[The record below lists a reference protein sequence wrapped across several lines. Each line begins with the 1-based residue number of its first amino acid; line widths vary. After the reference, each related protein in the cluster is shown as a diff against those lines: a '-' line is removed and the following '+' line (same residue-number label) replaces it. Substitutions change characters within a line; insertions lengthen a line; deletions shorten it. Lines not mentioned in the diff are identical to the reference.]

1 MTNSPLKNQ
10 NIICFAG
17 EDWWFHNPHSNLH
30 IMKALAPDN
39 RILFVNSP
47 GIRMPDFKKDKFAY
61 KRVFKKLQSFARFV
75 KKAQENIWV
84 FTPFAIPVIPR
95 YQKAISR
102 LNTAMLLFQVRL
114 LMRWLKLRDPILW
127 VTVLVAKD
135 VALTLRRESGKCLVY
150 YCVDNTPHYPGVDHA
165 YMIELENDLHRNA
178 DLALFVNH
186 TLLEERRHF
195 NPNTFY
201 TGHGVDYAHFA
212 QAQEQSLPVPEDI
225 AAIKGPIA
233 GYMGEI
239 NSLDIDLLKY
249 LVHENPQ
256 VSFVFI
262 GDMYSD
268 METVRTLRN
277 VHFLGKRA
285 YAQLPAYLQRFKV
298 CCLYYK
304 IEATF
309 NNYRNP
315 KKLLEYLATGKPIV
329 SVSILEV
336 EHFRD
341 HVAIASS
348 YEEYNALL
356 RKAIENDLPAHR
368 EKRIR
373 YAEHQTWDD
382 VAAGISERIRVAMDR

>member
-1 MTNSPLKNQ
+1 MTNSPLRNQ
-10 NIICFAG
+10 NIICLAG

-30 IMKALAPDN
+30 IMKALATDN

-75 KKAQENIWV
+75 RKAQENIWV
-84 FTPFAIPVIPR
+84 FTPLAIPVIPR

-102 LNTAMLLFQVRL
+102 LNTAMLLFQVRV

-135 VALTLRRESGKCLVY
+135 VALALRRESGKCLVY

-212 QAQEQSLPVPEDI
+212 QAQDQSLPVPGDI

-249 LVHENPQ
+249 LVHENPE

-262 GDMYSD
+262 GDIYSD
-268 METVRTLRN
+268 METVRALRN

-285 YAQLPAYLQRFKV
+285 YEQLPAYLQRFAV

-304 IEATF
+304 TEATF

-348 YEEYNALL
+348 YKEYNALL
-356 RKAIENDLPAHR
+356 RKAIESDLPAHR

-382 VAAGISERIRVAMDR
+382 VAAGISERIRVVMDR

>member
-1 MTNSPLKNQ
+1 MKLKNQ

-30 IMKALAPDN
+30 IMQALSTDN

-47 GIRMPDFKKDKFAY
+47 GIRMPDFRKDKFAY

-84 FTPFAIPVIPR
+84 FTPLAIPVIPR
-95 YQKAISR
+95 YQQAISR
-102 LNTAMLLFQVRL
+102 FNTAMLLFQVRL
-114 LMRWLKLRDPILW
+114 IKRWLKLDQPIVW
-127 VTVLVAKD
+127 VTVLIAKD
-135 VALTLRRESGKCLVY
+135 VALALRAEDAKCLVY

-165 YMIELENDLHRNA
+165 YMIALENDLHRHA

-186 TLLEERRHF
+186 TLLEERKHY
-195 NPNTFY
+195 NPNTHY

-212 QAQEQSLPVPEDI
+212 KAQRQSLPVPADI

-239 NSLDIDLLKY
+239 NSLDIELLQY
-249 LVHENPQ
+249 LAHNNPQ

-268 METVRTLRN
+268 MQAVQELRN
-277 VHFLGKRA
+277 VHFLGKRP
-285 YAQLPAYLQRFKV
+285 YEQLPAYLQCFDV

-304 IEATF
+304 TQATF

-336 EHFRD
+336 EHFREY
-341 HVAIASS
+341 VSIATSYPQYSELLNQAISS
-348 YEEYNALL
+348 DAQE
-356 RKAIENDLPAHR
+356 DR
-368 EKRIR
+368 ERRIR
-373 YAEHQTWDD
+373 FAERQTWDD
-382 VAAGISERIRVAMDR
+382 VASGISERIRRVIAP

>member
-84 FTPFAIPVIPR
+84 FTPFAIPVVPR

-212 QAQEQSLPVPEDI
+212 QAQDQSLPVPGDI

-268 METVRTLRN
+268 METVRSMRN

-285 YAQLPAYLQRFKV
+285 YEQLPAYLQRFKV

-304 IEATF
+304 TEATF

-356 RKAIENDLPAHR
+356 RKAIESDLPAHR

-382 VAAGISERIRVAMDR
+382 VATGISERIRVVMDR